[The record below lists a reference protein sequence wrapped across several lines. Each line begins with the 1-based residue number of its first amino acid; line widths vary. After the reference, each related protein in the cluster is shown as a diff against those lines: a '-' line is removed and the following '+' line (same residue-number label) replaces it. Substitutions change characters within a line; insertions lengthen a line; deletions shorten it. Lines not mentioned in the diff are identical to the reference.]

1 VLHFIL
7 VLLLPISLLAQI
19 KAYDLMKQ
27 VEGINKAH
35 YAKNVII
42 KKVGKKYSITA
53 RRVKKSKPLVLL
65 AERYL
70 NNDYSDGVIAS
81 KDLIII
87 RSGKLKGTG
96 VLIKEF
102 VDSKTSQEYMLW
114 LPALRKV
121 RRIAQPEGDGGL
133 SEVEV
138 AFIEETKLRTVDD
151 ETHEILSQEKF
162 NATMGVML
170 FKDRNR
176 HLKHMP
182 SSTLEIKDRDVYVV
196 RSTPNE
202 KTWYDK
208 RVSYID
214 STTYVDYRNEYF
226 FKDKKVKV
234 IDRRWKRAKGI
245 DDIHAYYWYYWYLK
259 NLETGY
265 ETATYVPDEI
275 ISFNQ
280 NVKTSFWS
288 KRTLSKIKR

>member
-1 VLHFIL
+1 MLRFIF
-7 VLLLPISLLAQI
+7 LLSLPIYIFAEVV
-19 KAYDLMKQ
+19 AYDLMKE
-27 VEGINKAH
+27 VEGINKVH

-42 KKVGKKYSITA
+42 KKKNRKYSVTA
-53 RRVKKSKPLVLL
+53 RRAKNTKPLILL

-102 VDSKTSQEYMLW
+102 VDSSKSQEYMLW

-121 RRIAQPEGDGGL
+121 RRIAQPDGDGGL

-151 ETHEILSQEKF
+151 ETHAIVKKEPFS
-162 NATMGVML
+162 ATMGVMT
-170 FKDRNR
+170 FKYKNR
-176 HLKHMP
+176 HLKDMP
-182 SSTLEIKDRDVYVV
+182 TSTLEIKDREVYVV
-196 RSTPNE
+196 ESRPN
-202 KTWYDK
+202 KSTWYDK

-226 FKDKKVKV
+226 FKDKKVKI
-234 IDRRWKRAKGI
+234 IDRRWKRAKGFNN
-245 DDIHAYYWYYWYLK
+245 IHAYYWYYWYLK

-280 NVKTSFWS
+280 KVKASFWS